1 MLKGKAVYLPPPS
14 DCQHRFQSEPPKCG
28 DLKVLFPNVSLKPG
42 KRNALSVIADI
53 LCISVLSDQV
63 GWV

>member
-1 MLKGKAVYLPPPS
+1 MLKEKAVYLPPPS
-14 DCQHRFQSEPPKCG
+14 DCQHRFQHQTTKCG
-28 DLKVLFPNVSLKPG
+28 DLKVLLPNVSLKLD